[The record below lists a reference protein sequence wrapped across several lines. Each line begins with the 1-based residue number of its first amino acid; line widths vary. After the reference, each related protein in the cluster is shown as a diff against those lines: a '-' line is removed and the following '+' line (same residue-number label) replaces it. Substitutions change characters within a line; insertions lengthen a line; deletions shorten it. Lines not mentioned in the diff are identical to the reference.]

1 MTTKAKMHVLTVDE
15 IQEENK
21 IDNGIYAAM
30 SREDAQQ
37 MLDDNGCDL
46 CIRQIDLPKF
56 QRAVAA
62 KDKKA
67 LRLIKYYQQAKP
79 NILKH
84 EKEALA
90 QVKFYKKALVKDGF
104 LTKEEASY
112 IAWQMDDKGSD
123 EFHIILNYDSEDAE
137 NRFQAG
143 KYKYQH
149 SMS

>member
-1 MTTKAKMHVLTVDE
+1 MHVLTVDE
-15 IQEENK
+15 LQGEHK
-21 IDNGIYAAM
+21 IVNGIYAAM
-30 SREDAQQ
+30 SREAAQEW
-37 MLDDNGCDL
+37 LKDLLCDF

-67 LRLIKYYQQAKP
+67 LRLIKHYLQSKP
-79 NILKH
+79 RILKH

-90 QVKFYKKALVKDGF
+90 QIKFFKKVLLKDGF

-123 EFHIILNYDSEDAE
+123 EFHIILNHDSEDAQ

-149 SMS
+149 STS